1 MARRHLLLSLF
12 CAALAGCGHM
22 PVSTMWALRGF
33 DATTVDP
40 AQLRAAIRIPDTLE
54 PQPSGVTLNI
64 GWRREG
70 GEPHEAKFILKETT
84 EPADLA
90 PLAGEK
96 RPGTR
101 IRAFRVDPADIPKIK
116 ALQAQAI
123 EEKARGGGKS
133 HGSFGVGAEACRRGE
148 LAEGP
153 LPMTT
158 FLRFEGQ
165 GPYLTVLKNVDLR
178 SLVTKEKS
186 FDALVPACGG
196 G

>member
-1 MARRHLLLSLF
+1 MTRRLLLLPLL
-12 CAALAGCGHM
+12 CAAALAGCGHV
-22 PVSTMWALRGF
+22 PVSTMWALRSF

-54 PQPSGVTLNI
+54 PQPGGVTLNI

-70 GEPHEAKFILKETT
+70 GAPHEAKFILKETT
-84 EPADLA
+84 DAADLA
-90 PLAGEK
+90 PLAAEK

-101 IRAFRVDPADIPKIK
+101 IHAFRVELADIPKIK

-123 EEKARGGGKS
+123 EEKARGGGKT
-133 HGSFGVGAEACRRGE
+133 HGSFGVGAEACRRGD
-148 LAEGP
+148 LADGP

-158 FLRFEGQ
+158 FLRVEEQ

-186 FDALVPACGG
+186 LDALVPACGG
-196 G
+196 

>member
-1 MARRHLLLSLF
+1 MARRLLLLSLL

-54 PQPSGVTLNI
+54 PQPGGVTLNI

-70 GEPHEAKFILKETT
+70 GESHEAKFILKETT
-84 EPADLA
+84 DSADLA
-90 PLAGEK
+90 PLASEK

-101 IRAFRVDPADIPKIK
+101 IHAFRVDPADIPKIR

-133 HGSFGVGAEACRRGE
+133 HGAFGVGAEACRRGE

-158 FLRFEGQ
+158 FLRTQ
-165 GPYLTVLKNVDLR
+165 ASDPYLTVLKNVDLR
-178 SLVTKEKS
+178 TLVTKEKS
-186 FDALVPACGG
+186 FDRLVPACGAG
-196 G
+196 